1 MLGKLIKHDFFALAR
16 VLTPAYIVMLAI
28 ALLGRLMTW
37 LATRQAIMDHVAP
50 AIAHIIS
57 LLSSLLTIAFVL
69 APLVIIFFAGFYGI
83 YWFYKNVF
91 TDEGYLMNTLPTRP
105 VNLVVSKG
113 LNALIWMLF
122 TLVVAGASWF
132 LAVGHM
138 DTLRDLIDQIWS
150 TFQSLFLSDQQAV
163 HDQLGVPIWVFLLEF
178 VIFLLC
184 WFARFAVSWF
194 FAIAFGQ
201 LISKSHKVLGAIGA
215 YIGLAVVSELFATV
229 YVGLLGKLVPA
240 GATNGIAT
248 QYTLIGNSI
257 LFIVIAVLLTWAT
270 TYIMKNRLN
279 LD

>member
-1 MLGKLIKHDFFALAR
+1 MLGKLLKHDFLAMAR

-37 LATRQAIMDHVAP
+37 LATRKTIMESVAP

-57 LLSSLLTIAFVL
+57 MLSSLLTIAFVL
-69 APLVIIFFAGFYGI
+69 APLVIIFFAAFYGI
-83 YWFYKNVF
+83 YRFYKNIF

-105 VNLVVSKG
+105 VNLVGSKMII
-113 LNALIWMLF
+113 ALVWMLF
-122 TLVVAGASWF
+122 TLVVAGLSWF
-132 LAVGHM
+132 IAVGH
-138 DTLRDLIDQIWS
+138 IDALTNTVHQIWETVS
-150 TFQSLFLSDQQAV
+150 GLFLGNQEAI
-163 HDQLGVPIWVFLLEF
+163 HAELGVPIWVFLIEL
-178 VIFLLC
+178 VVFLLC
-184 WFARFAVSWF
+184 WFARFAISWF

-201 LISKSHKVLGAIGA
+201 LISKSHKALGAIAA
-215 YIGLAVVSELFATV
+215 YIGLAVVSQIVSTV
-229 YVGLLGKLVPA
+229 YLALLGKLVPE

-257 LFIVIAVLLTWAT
+257 LFILIAVLLTWAT